1 MKKTIIFFLS
11 LFISAVLIVL
21 PYKEYPTLLPGSNVK
36 IVIYRHIV
44 SIFTEG
50 LWAYA
55 AFLFVLLPSVLLIQI
70 GRSPLTVYKKALFL
84 VEGILA
90 LLAAFLM
97 LVMMSINPR
106 TLAELVIIKPMF
118 YLSLCWVLLG
128 AITSILL
135 AIKSIYDKIG
145 EFLTS

>member
-1 MKKTIIFFLS
+1 MKKTIILFLS
-11 LFISAVLIVL
+11 LIISALIIIL
-21 PYKEYPTLLPGSNVK
+21 PYKEYPTLFPDSTVK
-36 IVIYRHIV
+36 IVIYKNIAA
-44 SIFTEG
+44 IFTDG

-70 GRSPLTVYKKALFL
+70 RRSPLTAYKKALFL
-84 VEGILA
+84 LEGILA

-135 AIKSIYDKIG
+135 MNKKIYDKATK
-145 EFLTS
+145 LLNN